1 MVGSSRCGGRRAVAT
16 LAIAVL
22 GLAGVLVGC
31 TGSSSEPAGPAGPDR
46 ATTTTG
52 TAPADGPSQ
61 AQLVEAL
68 EGIVADVGATSG
80 MIGVHREGEEPL
92 VVAFGATPEVEGRP
106 GGAVIPDAAVPVAS
120 TTKSYVAALALLLA
134 DEGLLDLDAPIATW
148 IDWPGGDEI
157 TLRMLLDHSS
167 GVGELGNG
175 LLDPQ
180 LVAQQRAVTLAET
193 LEVGRSKVPVA
204 DPGTETHYSNL
215 GYVVAGAVIEAAAG
229 EDLGTLL
236 RDRVFEPAGLEATW
250 YPPAVEGD
258 ARPLD
263 GLYDLGNGSDPIP
276 SARFPVEEW
285 RTIAA
290 PAAGAVS
297 TAGDALRWA
306 EVVFVDRSLG
316 GVDLSAMSEIGPG
329 GGGLGVIGV
338 GPDGDCIFDGCAP
351 GAADDL
357 DRWAIN
363 GDAPGASTRLL
374 HDPATGTTVFL
385 YLDRN
390 ALNLDPTMAEL
401 LALAGS

>member
-1 MVGSSRCGGRRAVAT
+1 VSARVTLAALGVVAVLAGCSGSSTDPAA
-16 LAIAVL
+16 
-22 GLAGVLVGC
+22 
-31 TGSSSEPAGPAGPDR
+31 PAGPGRPTISAGATPAAGPSR
-46 ATTTTG
+46 AE
-52 TAPADGPSQ
+52 
-61 AQLVEAL
+61 LVHAL
-68 EGIVADVGATSG
+68 EEIAVEVGATSG
-80 MIGVHREGEEPL
+80 MIGLRREGEEPS
-92 VVAFGATPEVEGRP
+92 VVAFGSTPEVDGAP
-106 GGAVIPDAAVPVAS
+106 GGAVTPEASIPVAS
-120 TTKSYVAALALLLA
+120 TTKSYVAALALLLE
-134 DEGLLDLDAPIATW
+134 DEGVLDLDAPIDAW

-167 GVGELGNG
+167 GIGELGNG

-180 LVAQQRAVTLAET
+180 LVVQQRAVTIAET
-193 LEVGRSKVPVA
+193 LEVGRSKVAVA
-204 DPGTETHYSNL
+204 DPGAETHYSNL
-215 GYVVAGAVIEAAAG
+215 GYVVAGAVIEAATG

-236 RDRVFEPAGLEATW
+236 RDRVFDPAGLDATW

-263 GLYDLGNGSDPIP
+263 GLYDLGAGNDPIP
-276 SARFPVEEW
+276 TAKLPVDEW

-297 TAGDALRWA
+297 TVGDALRWA

-316 GVDLSAMSEIGPG
+316 DVDLSAMTEIGPG

-351 GAADDL
+351 GAAADL

-390 ALNLDPTMAEL
+390 ALDLDEAMAEL
-401 LALAGS
+401 LVLAGS